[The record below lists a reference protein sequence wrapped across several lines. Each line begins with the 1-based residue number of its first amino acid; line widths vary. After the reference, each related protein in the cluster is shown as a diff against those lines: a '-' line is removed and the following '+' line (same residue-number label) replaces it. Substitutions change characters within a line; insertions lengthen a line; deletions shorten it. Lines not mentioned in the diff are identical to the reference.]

1 MSERKKYDPGL
12 VRVGEMLKEKRKAL
26 GAEYKTSEHFM
37 NSEILNYLITATGFL
52 HVIWQIL
59 NLGKTG
65 SVLKN

>member
-26 GAEYKTSEHFM
+26 GAEYKTSEHLL

-59 NLGKTG
+59 NLGKIWI
-65 SVLKN
+65 SIEN